1 MQELGKPFYESS
13 EDLLVQNTC
22 DIVSRPVAETMQHI
36 RRVGQD
42 QYEEFVVEWIGK
54 RIKSLS
60 DHTK

>member
-1 MQELGKPFYESS
+1 MESS

-36 RRVGQD
+36 RRAGQD